1 MPFTLRDAQISAEFS
16 SRGELLSLKNE
27 ETGTELI
34 RPGFPWKLIL
44 TRGSSL
50 EEELPPDG
58 NRPEIRQAGNR
69 LEMNFDALRGGDVAH
84 VVSATNLSDQIQ
96 IPLHLLPLA
105 LGVVAGK
112 AVPLCPVSVV
122 DAPAICQQGLI
133 LAMGGDGL
141 VQRFGKLH
149 GIAHLLL

>member
-1 MPFTLRDAQISAEFS
+1 MPFILRDAQISAEFS
-16 SRGELLSLKNE
+16 SRGELQKKKNE

-69 LEMNFDALRGGDVAH
+69 LEMNFDALRGGDGTLLKIRLAI
-84 VVSATNLSDQIQ
+84 VVELEAGELRWKI
-96 IPLHLLPLA
+96 LLENEDPRVMVRECMFP
-105 LGVVAGK
+105 VVTF
-112 AVPLCPVSVV
+112 PRRRL
-122 DAPAICQQGLI
+122 
-133 LAMGGDGL
+133 
-141 VQRFGKLH
+141 R
-149 GIAHLLL
+149 

>member
-1 MPFTLRDAQISAEFS
+1 MPFILRDAQISAEFS

-44 TRGSSL
+44 TSGSSL

-69 LEMNFDALRGGDVAH
+69 LEMNFDALRGGDGTLLQIRLAI
-84 VVSATNLSDQIQ
+84 VVELEAGERVEGLLVFQVPDEVTRAALMFEEYFADSASESSYTVGDHYLVWLDLDEASRGESDLS
-96 IPLHLLPLA
+96 
-105 LGVVAGK
+105 
-112 AVPLCPVSVV
+112 
-122 DAPAICQQGLI
+122 
-133 LAMGGDGL
+133 
-141 VQRFGKLH
+141 
-149 GIAHLLL
+149 